1 MTLSGM
7 GILAM
12 VDVIIV
18 LAVSLATSMVEVG
31 VEWRTPQQTP
41 PINFFYFLVC
51 FVLET
56 AVTVSRFNFLAVSPR
71 GEKVL
76 RPLVRGLFFG
86 LV

>member
-1 MTLSGM
+1 M

-18 LAVSLATSMVEVG
+18 LAARLATSMVEVG
-31 VEWRTPQQTP
+31 VEWRAPQHTP
-41 PINFFYFLVC
+41 PINFFCFLVC

-56 AVTVSRFNFLAVSPR
+56 AATVSCVNFLAVSPR

-76 RPLVRGLFFG
+76 RPLVRGLFFV

>member
-1 MTLSGM
+1 M

-18 LAVSLATSMVEVG
+18 LAVRLATSMVEVG
-31 VEWRTPQQTP
+31 VEWRAPQPTP
-41 PINFFYFLVC
+41 PINFFCFLVC
-51 FVLET
+51 CNPF
-56 AVTVSRFNFLAVSPR
+56 AVSPR

-76 RPLVRGLFFG
+76 RPLVRGLFFV